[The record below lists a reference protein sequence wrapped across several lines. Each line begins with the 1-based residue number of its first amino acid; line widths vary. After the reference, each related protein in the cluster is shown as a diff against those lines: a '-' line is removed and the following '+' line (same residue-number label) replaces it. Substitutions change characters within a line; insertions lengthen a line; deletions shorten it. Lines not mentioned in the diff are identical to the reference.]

1 MALAQAVP
9 VVVHRRNGGDGEPAG
24 TTGSGGGGEAAAAHT
39 EVCARLGLVSYG
51 RRLPGGIPEGY
62 LLGSEVRMP
71 AAALFVAAWHGRNH
85 LVLGARGGT
94 GPEHGARRLTERDY
108 LRTMRARTGV
118 GYAVV

>member
-1 MALAQAVP
+1 VAMGNLQGPRAA
-9 VVVHRRNGGDGEPAG
+9 VVVAAAH
-24 TTGSGGGGEAAAAHT
+24 TEAAAAHT

-94 GPEHGARRLTERDY
+94 GPEHGARRLTERDC
-108 LRTMRARTGV
+108 LRTMRARMGV
-118 GYAVV
+118 G